1 MASTIT
7 SDQINGLSVDEKL
20 KLIQA
25 VWESLLADAAELPT
39 PEWQRKLIRERVEAY
54 RRNPHEGTDAFEF
67 LDQLGRKQ

>member
-7 SDQINGLSVDEKL
+7 SEQLKGLSVDEKL

-25 VWESLLADAAELPT
+25 VWESLLAEAADIPT

-54 RRNPHEGTDAFEF
+54 RRNPHQGTDAFEF
-67 LDQLGRKQ
+67 LDQLGRKK

>member
-7 SDQINGLSVDEKL
+7 SEQIKGLSVDEKL

-54 RRNPHEGTDAFEF
+54 RRNPHEGTEAFEF
-67 LDQLGRKQ
+67 LDQLGRRK